1 MADRKIEHLEERINA
16 LEAQVTFQNKTIHSL
31 SYASSLSGFLTGQS
45 LWQMFLVEAARQA
58 NLTFPVNPFPTPP
71 PPPPPPVKDCWGDYI
86 AALNKAGSDID
97 KRLEAAAAYRACIK
111 N

>member
-45 LWQMFLVEAARQA
+45 MWQRFLVEAERQF
-58 NLTFPVNPFPTPP
+58 NLTYPVNPFPTPP
-71 PPPPPPVKDCWGDYI
+71 TPPPVKDCWGEYT

-97 KRLEAAAAYRACIK
+97 KRLEAVAAYKACIK